1 VYDATLAGLTYKVDA
16 TVRGL
21 LFTAE
26 GPDQTLPAF
35 ALRVAQAARRYDP
48 ITAPPAGSGRQF
60 EGSLG
65 SKESYQNLRERPYFT
80 REAYAAAMGAA
91 SLATTAAYAE
101 AIWRGP
107 CNVQALLQGNLN
119 RADADVLFKGL
130 QTALAWQGGVLP
142 WADRSTKRLR
152 LVPTVPQALAL
163 LAAGSGAVADPLPPA
178 EAAAAAAAAAGLYP
192 TLARTQSDPS
202 NVNSEV
208 AITWQ
213 IPATSPAYT
222 DLFLS
227 YASSTNA
234 SAAAATGLPTPS
246 EMLLATANV
255 FAKVIKEPFVNA
267 LRTQQ
272 QIGYLVGSE
281 LRITDGV
288 ASFELIAKSA
298 QYGTSD
304 IQARM
309 AAFVASV
316 ETTVL
321 GKLTSADVEALTNMF
336 AVRDKELLSQVQLR
350 ALLFAPARFFS
361 CAFDAESVPWLAWF
375 CAWRIPTGVP
385 ALRRVGERHAAVG
398 PGRPRRCGPSTRRQG
413 QAGGVLSALRG
424 AKQLGT
430 PGSRFARVR
439 FNAAFGGANVGVYT
453 AFTFSPL
460 F

>member
-1 VYDATLAGLTYKVDA
+1 
-16 TVRGL
+16 
-21 LFTAE
+21 
-26 GPDQTLPAF
+26 
-35 ALRVAQAARRYDP
+35 
-48 ITAPPAGSGRQF
+48 
-60 EGSLG
+60 
-65 SKESYQNLRERPYFT
+65 
-80 REAYAAAMGAA
+80 
-91 SLATTAAYAE
+91 
-101 AIWRGP
+101 
-107 CNVQALLQGNLN
+107 
-119 RADADVLFKGL
+119 
-130 QTALAWQGGVLP
+130 
-142 WADRSTKRLR
+142 
-152 LVPTVPQALAL
+152 VPQALAL
-163 LAAGSGAVADPLPPA
+163 LAAGSGAVVDPLPPA
-178 EAAAAAAAAAGLYP
+178 EAAAGQYP

-213 IPATSPAYT
+213 IPATSPACT
-222 DLFLS
+222 DLFLR

-246 EMLLATANV
+246 EVLLATANV

-321 GKLTSADVEALTNMF
+321 GKLTSADVEGLTNTF

-350 ALLFAPARFFS
+350 AFMFALARFF
-361 CAFDAESVPWLAWF
+361 
-375 CAWRIPTGVP
+375 
-385 ALRRVGERHAAVG
+385 
-398 PGRPRRCGPSTRRQG
+398 
-413 QAGGVLSALRG
+413 
-424 AKQLGT
+424 
-430 PGSRFARVR
+430 
-439 FNAAFGGANVGVYT
+439 
-453 AFTFSPL
+453 PL
-460 F
+460 CFQR